1 MMLIKKTKNNA
12 DGHAQIVGG
21 NLVLSLPH
29 AKSPVVWRWDLTQA
43 KASALEV
50 SEQDNGFDLI
60 MKTSS
65 DGSQKIAS
73 FNTRESAVGALMM
86 ASEAMNGGQGYSLD
100 RASEGAKW
108 LIALAG
114 ALVVIFL
121 FFFLARMTPQEI
133 APYVA
138 SGSSASM
145 AGTNSNPENSAGV
158 PVSADDLLGDIQ

>member
-1 MMLIKKTKNNA
+1 MLIKKTKNNSE
-12 DGHAQIVGG
+12 GQAQIVDG

-50 SEQDNGFDLI
+50 SEQDHGFDLV
-60 MKTSS
+60 MKTAS
-65 DGSQKIAS
+65 DGVQKIAS
-73 FNTRESAVGALMM
+73 FGSRDAAVGALMM
-86 ASEAMNGGQGYSLD
+86 ASEAMNGAQGSSFD

-114 ALVVIFL
+114 AIVVIAL

-138 SGSSASM
+138 TGSSASM
-145 AGTNSNPENSAGV
+145 AGTNDNPENSSGV